1 MAVFTL
7 ETDYPLDNSRQTDN
21 TSQFDH
27 LLKRLCHE
35 NIVAVLG
42 QFCVK
47 VITKSLNSCKN
58 WPIIWGI
65 EIMWR
70 EVLPF

>member
-7 ETDYPLDNSRQTDN
+7 ETDYLLDNSRQTDN

-35 NIVAVLG
+35 DIVAVLG

-47 VITKSLNSCKN
+47 VITKSLNPCK
-58 WPIIWGI
+58 IL
-65 EIMWR
+65 R
-70 EVLPF
+70 

>member
-21 TSQFDH
+21 TPQFHH
-27 LLKRLCHE
+27 LLKRLFHE
-35 NIVAVLG
+35 DIVAVLG

-47 VITKSLNSCKN
+47 VITKSLNPYK
-58 WPIIWGI
+58 IL
-65 EIMWR
+65 R
-70 EVLPF
+70 